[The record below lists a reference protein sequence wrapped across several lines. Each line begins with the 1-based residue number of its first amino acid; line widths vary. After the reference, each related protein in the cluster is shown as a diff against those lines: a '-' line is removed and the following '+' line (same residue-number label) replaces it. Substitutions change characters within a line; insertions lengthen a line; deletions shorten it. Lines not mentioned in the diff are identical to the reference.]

1 MAGRYSKE
9 MMPEDVKARLE
20 KGEKLNILD
29 VREMDEWESGHIP
42 GAKHIPLSYLAQ
54 RHNELDKNKEIIVVC
69 YSGSRSGI
77 ACEHLEEMGY
87 NVTNMHGGMS
97 YWTGPTK

>member
-9 MMPEDVKARLE
+9 VMPEDVKARLG
-20 KGEKLNILD
+20 KGEKLSILD
-29 VREMDEWESGHIP
+29 VGEMDEWESGHIP
-42 GAKHIPLSYLAQ
+42 GAKHIPLGYLAQ
-54 RHNELDKNKEIIVVC
+54 RYNELDKNKEIIVVC

-97 YWTGPTK
+97 YWTGPTE